1 MPDVEAPTVVYVN
14 TNEKQKDDNSS
25 NGNWS
30 HPAGGSL
37 DPVDLVR
44 RRLKQRHIQM

>member
-14 TNEKQKDDNSS
+14 TNEKYKNDSLS
-25 NGNWS
+25 NGNWT
-30 HPAGGSL
+30 HPVGGSH
-37 DPVDLVR
+37 DPADLVQ